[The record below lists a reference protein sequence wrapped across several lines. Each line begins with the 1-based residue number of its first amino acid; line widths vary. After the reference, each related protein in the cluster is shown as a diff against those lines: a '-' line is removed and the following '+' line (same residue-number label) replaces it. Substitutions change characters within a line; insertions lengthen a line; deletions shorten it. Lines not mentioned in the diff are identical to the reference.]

1 MKRTITLILAIA
13 ALAAFTSLAGADPAR
28 VERREVRQHARIREG
43 VQSGQLTRPEARR
56 LRAGQRHVAR
66 MERRTDRDGVVT
78 MRERNRLERA
88 QDHQSRRI
96 YRLKHNGRVA

>member
-1 MKRTITLILAIA
+1 MKRTMTLMLAIA
-13 ALAAFTSLAGADPAR
+13 ALAAFTSLASADPAR

-56 LRAGQRHVAR
+56 LRAGQRRVDR
-66 MERRTDRDGVVT
+66 MEWRTGRDGVVT
-78 MRERNRLERA
+78 MRERNRLDRA
-88 QDHQSRRI
+88 QDRQSRRI